1 MNADPKTNRISSRSG
16 RLARAFLNIPSGN
29 ARAIRMILK
38 CAWPAKDGDTTIP
51 RIVDDLS
58 PGAFYCDAYVI

>member
-1 MNADPKTNRISSRSG
+1 MA
-16 RLARAFLNIPSGN
+16 LLNIPGGN
-29 ARAIRMILK
+29 ARAIRMILI

-58 PGAFYCDAYVI
+58 PGAFHCTTYVI